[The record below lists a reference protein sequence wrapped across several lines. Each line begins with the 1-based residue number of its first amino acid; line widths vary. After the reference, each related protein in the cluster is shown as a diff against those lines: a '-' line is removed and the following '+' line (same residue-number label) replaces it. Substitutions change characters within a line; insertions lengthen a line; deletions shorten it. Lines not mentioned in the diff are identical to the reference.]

1 MDDLAASFRES
12 SPIARRSGAGRRPFA
27 LRASAGYLRGGRSLL
42 SDPLAPMLSR
52 LLPRDEQFFDL
63 FNQLAEH
70 LKTTA
75 RLLDELFAQPANT
88 TDLVRQIKDVEHLA
102 DQLTHSIN
110 VRIDKSFITPIDR
123 EDIHLLASRLDDVI
137 DRLDGTARRV
147 VMLHINEVRE
157 PAKQMAHVIRRAAD
171 LIAQAVVAI
180 KKPSEVS
187 NYASQIKQL
196 EEEGDALYHEAVGA
210 LFAGK
215 PDPIEVIR
223 WKEVYE
229 TLETAIDQ
237 CMGVA
242 NAVHSI
248 SIKNA

>member
-1 MDDLAASFRES
+1 
-12 SPIARRSGAGRRPFA
+12 
-27 LRASAGYLRGGRSLL
+27 
-42 SDPLAPMLSR
+42 MLSR
-52 LLPRDEQFFDL
+52 LIPRDEEFFDL

-70 LKTTA
+70 LKTSA
-75 RLLDELFAQPANT
+75 QLLDQLFSQPART
-88 TDLVRQIKDVEHLA
+88 AELVAKIKDVEHQA
-102 DQLTHSIN
+102 DVLTHSIN
-110 VRIDKSFITPIDR
+110 TRIDKSFITPIDR

-157 PAKQMAHVIRRAAD
+157 PAKQMAHVLCSAAD
-171 LIAQAVVAI
+171 LIAKAVVAI
-180 KKPSEVS
+180 KRPKEVS
-187 NYASQIKQL
+187 EFASRIKQL
-196 EEEGDALYHEAVGA
+196 EEEGDAIYHEAVGA

-215 PDPIEVIR
+215 PDAIEVIR

-229 TLETAIDQ
+229 TLETAIDL

>member
-1 MDDLAASFRES
+1 MF
-12 SPIARRSGAGRRPFA
+12 
-27 LRASAGYLRGGRSLL
+27 
-42 SDPLAPMLSR
+42 SR
-52 LLPRDEQFFDL
+52 LIPRDEQFFDL

-70 LKTTA
+70 LKTA
-75 RLLDELFAQPANT
+75 AGLVDQLFANPERT
-88 TDLVRQIKDVEHLA
+88 TELVRMIKDVEHQA
-102 DQLTHSIN
+102 DVLTHSIN

-157 PAKQMAHVIRRAAD
+157 PAKQMAHVVCQASE
-171 LIAQAVVAI
+171 LIAKAVIAI
-180 KKPSEVS
+180 KRPSEVS
-187 NYASQIKQL
+187 EYASRIKQL
-196 EEEGDALYHEAVGA
+196 EEEGDALYHDAVGA
-210 LFAGK
+210 LFAGT
-215 PDPIEVIR
+215 PDPLEVIR

-229 TLETAIDQ
+229 TLEIAIDQ

-248 SIKNA
+248 SIKNS

>member
-1 MDDLAASFRES
+1 
-12 SPIARRSGAGRRPFA
+12 
-27 LRASAGYLRGGRSLL
+27 
-42 SDPLAPMLSR
+42 MLSR
-52 LLPRDEQFFDL
+52 LIPRDEQFFEL

-70 LKTTA
+70 LKTA
-75 RLLDELFAQPANT
+75 AHLLDQLFAEPHRV

-102 DQLTHSIN
+102 DTLTLEIN
-110 VRIDKSFITPIDR
+110 TRIDKSFITPIDR

-157 PAKQMAHVIRRAAD
+157 PAKEMAHVIVRAAD
-171 LIAQAVVAI
+171 LIAKAVASI
-180 KKPSEVS
+180 KKPSEV
-187 NYASQIKQL
+187 ARFAGQIKQL
-196 EEEGDALYHEAVGA
+196 EEEGDALYHDAVGA

>member
-1 MDDLAASFRES
+1 
-12 SPIARRSGAGRRPFA
+12 
-27 LRASAGYLRGGRSLL
+27 
-42 SDPLAPMLSR
+42 MLSR
-52 LLPRDEQFFDL
+52 LIPRDEQFFDL
-63 FNQLAEH
+63 FNQLADH
-70 LKTTA
+70 LQTTA
-75 RLLDELFAQPANT
+75 QLLDHLFADPSRT
-88 TDLVRQIKDVEHLA
+88 TDLVRQIKDVEHQA
-102 DQLTHSIN
+102 DTLTLSIS

-147 VMLHINEVRE
+147 VMLHINEVRA
-157 PAKQMAHVIRRAAD
+157 PAKQMANVILRASQH
-171 LIAQAVVAI
+171 IAIAVRAI
-180 KKPSEVS
+180 KRPNEV
-187 NYASQIKQL
+187 AVQAAEIKKL

-210 LFAGK
+210 LFSGS

>member
-1 MDDLAASFRES
+1 
-12 SPIARRSGAGRRPFA
+12 
-27 LRASAGYLRGGRSLL
+27 
-42 SDPLAPMLSR
+42 MLNR
-52 LLPRDEQFFDL
+52 LIPRDEQFFDL

-70 LKTTA
+70 LKTA
-75 RLLDELFAQPANT
+75 ADLLNQLFAAPQRTAE
-88 TDLVRQIKDVEHLA
+88 LVKQIKDVEHQA
-102 DQLTHSIN
+102 DVLTLSIN
-110 VRIDKSFITPIDR
+110 TRIDKSFITPIDR

-157 PAKQMAHVIRRAAD
+157 PAKRMASVICQAAEHIAIAVTAIRR
-171 LIAQAVVAI
+171 
-180 KKPSEVS
+180 PSEVS
-187 NYASQIKQL
+187 AQASQIKKL
-196 EEEGDALYHEAVGA
+196 EEEGDAIYHDAVGA
-210 LFAGK
+210 LFSGT

-229 TLETAIDQ
+229 TLEIAIDL

>member
-1 MDDLAASFRES
+1 
-12 SPIARRSGAGRRPFA
+12 
-27 LRASAGYLRGGRSLL
+27 
-42 SDPLAPMLSR
+42 MLNR

-63 FNQLAEH
+63 FNQLAGH
-70 LKTTA
+70 LKTA
-75 RLLDELFAQPANT
+75 AALLDELFANPERT
-88 TDLVRQIKDVEHLA
+88 TELVKAIKDVEHQA
-102 DQLTHSIN
+102 DILTLSIN
-110 VRIDKSFITPIDR
+110 TRIDKSFITPIDR

-157 PAKQMAHVIRRAAD
+157 PARRMASVIVQAAD
-171 LIAQAVVAI
+171 HIATAVVAI
-180 KKPSEVS
+180 KKPALVS
-187 NYASQIKQL
+187 AQAAEIKKL
-196 EEEGDALYHEAVGA
+196 EEEGDAIYHEAVGA
-210 LFAGK
+210 LFAGA

-229 TLETAIDQ
+229 TLEIAIDQ

-242 NAVHSI
+242 NALQSI

>member
-1 MDDLAASFRES
+1 
-12 SPIARRSGAGRRPFA
+12 
-27 LRASAGYLRGGRSLL
+27 
-42 SDPLAPMLSR
+42 MLNR
-52 LLPRDEQFFDL
+52 LIPRDEQFFDL

-70 LKTTA
+70 LKTA
-75 RLLDELFAQPANT
+75 AALLGQLFADPGRTA
-88 TDLVRQIKDVEHLA
+88 DFVKQIKDVEHQA
-102 DQLTHSIN
+102 DVLTLSIN
-110 VRIDKSFITPIDR
+110 TRIDKSFITPIDR

-157 PAKQMAHVIRRAAD
+157 PAKQMASVICQAAEH
-171 LIAQAVVAI
+171 IATAVKAI
-180 KKPSEVS
+180 KVPALVS
-187 NYASQIKQL
+187 AKAAEIKKL
-196 EEEGDALYHEAVGA
+196 EEEGDAIYHDAVGA
-210 LFAGK
+210 LFAGS
-215 PDPIEVIR
+215 PDPLEVIR

-229 TLETAIDQ
+229 TLEIAIDL

>member
-1 MDDLAASFRES
+1 
-12 SPIARRSGAGRRPFA
+12 
-27 LRASAGYLRGGRSLL
+27 
-42 SDPLAPMLSR
+42 MLSR
-52 LLPRDEQFFDL
+52 LIPRDEQFFDL

-70 LKTTA
+70 LKSSA
-75 RLLDELFAQPANT
+75 QLLDQLFSQPERTAELVAK
-88 TDLVRQIKDVEHLA
+88 IKDVEHQA
-102 DQLTHSIN
+102 DVLTHTIN
-110 VRIDKSFITPIDR
+110 TRIDKSFITPIDR

-157 PAKQMAHVIRRAAD
+157 PAKQMAHVICSAAE
-171 LIAQAVVAI
+171 LVAKAVGAI
-180 KKPSEVS
+180 KQPKDVS
-187 NYASQIKQL
+187 QYATRIKQL
-196 EEEGDALYHEAVGA
+196 EEDGDALYHEAVGA
-210 LFAGK
+210 LFAGT

-229 TLETAIDQ
+229 SLEQAIDQ

-248 SIKNA
+248 SIKNS